1 MLWNSPLS
9 YQKRR
14 EGILVRLKGVTRGR
28 ADLYPVPI
36 KSSEKKRKK
45 EPRRI
50 DQQSRTCGV

>member
-28 ADLYPVPI
+28 ADLYPIPI
-36 KSSEKKRKK
+36 KSSEKSEKK
-45 EPRRI
+45 NPA
-50 DQQSRTCGV
+50 G